1 MELAWFILKFVLKAG
16 RKKGGK
22 EGREEGGKEGGWEE
36 GKEVRVQMAL
46 RLKAPAHHQQEA
58 KACPFKADLV
68 AFPQ

>member
-1 MELAWFILKFVLKAG
+1 MELAWFILKFVLKEG
-16 RKKGGK
+16 RKEGRREGK
-22 EGREEGGKEGGWEE
+22 EGRRE